1 MEKVNIIH
9 KVRAFNRFY
18 MPMMNLLGDHYLGSE
33 YSVTQARIFFEI
45 YENEGCT
52 AAHIAQIMN
61 IDKGYLSRII
71 ISHEKNG
78 YINRIPSKTDGRS
91 YLLYLTEKGKKRAKD
106 FIEKSD
112 EEIGEILQNLSD
124 NEKVYLAEAF
134 DTIIKLLQ
142 KGSGNQQ

>member
-1 MEKVNIIH
+1 
-9 KVRAFNRFY
+9 
-18 MPMMNLLGDHYLGSE
+18 MMNLLGDHYLGSE

-71 ISHEKNG
+71 IRHEKDG
-78 YINRIPSKTDGRS
+78 YINRLPSKTDGRS

-106 FIEKSD
+106 FIKKSD
-112 EEIGEILQNLSD
+112 KEIETILHNLSD
-124 NEKVYLAEAF
+124 NDMTALVDAF

-142 KGSGNQQ
+142 KGNSGDR